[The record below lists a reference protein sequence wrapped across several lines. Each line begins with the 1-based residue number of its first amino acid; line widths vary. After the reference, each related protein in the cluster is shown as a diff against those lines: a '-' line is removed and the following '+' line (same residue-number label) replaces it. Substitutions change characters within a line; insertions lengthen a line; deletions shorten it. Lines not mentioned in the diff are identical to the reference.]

1 MVAERRPEGEDT
13 GEGEARVERETGLE
27 CGTRLVGPAMLR
39 KGGGQHEIWMGK
51 ISVGLDRPSKPRDRL
66 SPNASIVMASFLHA
80 APTGLRFSGPELLGA
95 WYASEAINTAI
106 IEVSHHLRREAYRSG
121 TPEMRGHQYRT
132 YSATL
137 DGAYED
143 IRGLQATR
151 PALYAAADYSAC
163 QLFGEDIRRTGDGI
177 VYDSVRHVGGVNV
190 VAYRPRKIRNV
201 TQRDHYELTVPLV
214 GRIVVRRL
222 AA

>member
-1 MVAERRPEGEDT
+1 MATVAVVDPTFRLIPSRFPTIEAFETVSSADDLAEVIDLEGWTND
-13 GEGEARVERETGLE
+13 
-27 CGTRLVGPAMLR
+27 RLVQERLARL
-39 KGGGQHEIWMGK
+39 
-51 ISVGLDRPSKPRDRL
+51 SRDEWVYG

-80 APTGLRFSGPELLGA
+80 APTGLRFNGPELGA
-95 WYASEAINTAI
+95 WYASKAINTAI
-106 IEVSHHLRREAYRSG
+106 FEVSHHLRREAYYSGAPELRS
-121 TPEMRGHQYRT
+121 QYRT
-132 YSATL
+132 YSAAL
-137 DGAYED
+137 DGTYED
-143 IRGLQATR
+143 IRGVQATR
-151 PALYAAADYSAC
+151 PDLYAAADYSAG